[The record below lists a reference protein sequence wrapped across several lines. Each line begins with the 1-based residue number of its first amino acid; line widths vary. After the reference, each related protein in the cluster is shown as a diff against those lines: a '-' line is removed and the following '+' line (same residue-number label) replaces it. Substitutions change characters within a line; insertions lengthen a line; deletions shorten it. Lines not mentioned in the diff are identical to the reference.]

1 MSFSSRVKQ
10 EFCKAKLQHEPQKQA
25 MCYGLLLFGRSFGE
39 KGISLQSECVA
50 AVKLAADL
58 LAELTGAIVSTQ
70 TALRRATHAVCTLS
84 VPDSGDVLRVLSY
97 FGHTGR
103 EVHLRL
109 NRANLEE
116 DTTLVFLRGAFLA
129 CGTAFDPEKHYR
141 VEFVTPRMHLAQ
153 DLCTLLL
160 ELPLSLHVRLSRR
173 GASYV
178 VYLHGEAG
186 VEDFLT
192 ALGAPNAAMDVMQAR
207 MFKEVRNQVNRRTN
221 FEAANIA
228 KTASAAARPIRAL
241 QTLFAS
247 GGTLESLP
255 PELRALA
262 RLRYENPDLSLRE
275 LGQRLDPPLSR
286 SGVNHRLQRITQ
298 IAEKAAREKTGASSF

>member
-1 MSFSSRVKQ
+1 M
-10 EFCKAKLQHEPQKQA
+10 
-25 MCYGLLLFGRSFGE
+25 
-39 KGISLQSECVA
+39 
-50 AVKLAADL
+50 
-58 LAELTGAIVSTQ
+58 
-70 TALRRATHAVCTLS
+70 
-84 VPDSGDVLRVLSY
+84 
-97 FGHTGR
+97 
-103 EVHLRL
+103 
-109 NRANLEE
+109 
-116 DTTLVFLRGAFLA
+116 RGAFLA

-207 MFKEVRNQVNRRTN
+207 MLKEVRNQVNRQTN

-228 KTASAAARPIRAL
+228 KNRLRRSAPHPCAANALRLRRYARKPAARIARACAAAL
-241 QTLFAS
+241 
-247 GGTLESLP
+247 
-255 PELRALA
+255 
-262 RLRYENPDLSLRE
+262 
-275 LGQRLDPPLSR
+275 
-286 SGVNHRLQRITQ
+286 
-298 IAEKAAREKTGASSF
+298 